1 MLLLF
6 LCIKNNFLKEN
17 EDIEKLKTELDN
29 VCRHELMDANETS
42 NLFVSMWL
50 RFLIVVHIDDI

>member
-1 MLLLF
+1 
-6 LCIKNNFLKEN
+6 
-17 EDIEKLKTELDN
+17 
-29 VCRHELMDANETS
+29 MDTNETS

>member
-1 MLLLF
+1 
-6 LCIKNNFLKEN
+6 
-17 EDIEKLKTELDN
+17 
-29 VCRHELMDANETS
+29 MDANETS